1 MFNKTQ
7 LHFTV
12 VYIKMQ
18 HCLLFSCYLSLTQ
31 HRIMKDIKKF
41 ILHSCQYVQWS
52 RVLKKMHKYKDRA
65 LGCDMDLH
73 SWSSFI
79 CMSRPMLSFLHLSVA
94 PLLKLQLLYIM
105 IMTMTA
111 TNTMWRM
118 VAYTF
123 VLCRG
128 MSLCRQKWLP
138 HFIKHWIH
146 WYGNS
151 STMASW
157 WLYTVHW
164 IAIQQKRTVT
174 NVENF

>member
-18 HCLLFSCYLSLTQ
+18 HCLLFSCYLSWTQ
-31 HRIMKDIKKF
+31 HRIMRDIKKF
-41 ILHSCQYVQWS
+41 TLHSCQYVPWS

-65 LGCDMDLH
+65 LGCDMDLR

-94 PLLKLQLLYIM
+94 PLLKFQLLYIM
-105 IMTMTA
+105 IMTITA
-111 TNTMWRM
+111 TNTMRRM

-123 VLCRG
+123 VLCRD
-128 MSLCRQKWLP
+128 MSVQTKITSTFYQTL
-138 HFIKHWIH
+138 
-146 WYGNS
+146 NS
-151 STMASW
+151 LIW
-157 WLYTVHW
+157 
-164 IAIQQKRTVT
+164 K
-174 NVENF
+174 F